1 MAELFS
7 SPGVLD
13 VFGGVVTL
21 YCLAAAAS
29 RFPRCSCFWRMSDEW
44 LMMSATAGQLAC
56 SSILLW
62 FSDIWLRAPTTSN
75 HQQEL
80 LGKLQQFLEVMIT
93 DFLDMNGSSKP
104 SVVRLPKRGG
114 HKVDTRWTQGGHK
127 SQPLEV
133 VEVCQ
138 WRGQSTGLWNPEG
151 NFCGRVW
158 VQ

>member
-1 MAELFS
+1 MAEVFS
-7 SPGVLD
+7 SPGFLD

-21 YCLAAAAS
+21 YCLAAAS

-80 LGKLQQFLEVMIT
+80 LGKLQQFLEVMIA

-114 HKVDTRWTQGGHK
+114 HKVDTNRTPLRLLKSASEEVKAQACETQRAIFVGGYEYN
-127 SQPLEV
+127 S
-133 VEVCQ
+133 
-138 WRGQSTGLWNPEG
+138 WSNYM
-151 NFCGRVW
+151 
-158 VQ
+158 